1 MEPDILARVIADGC
15 RRTDGRESGS
25 IDCVVLNAC
34 NGTDIARELFEKH
47 SVQMVIYW
55 DTQVD
60 DEAAKCFSEG
70 ECLIWRWRFGRR
82 ARVGR
87 IFEEFS

>member
-1 MEPDILARVIADGC
+1 M
-15 RRTDGRESGS
+15 
-25 IDCVVLNAC
+25 IDCVVLNTC
-34 NGTDIARELFEKH
+34 NGGYVARELFEKH

-70 ECLIWRWRFGRR
+70 EYLILDQVVALGR
-82 ARVGR
+82 VN
-87 IFEEFS
+87 FLK